1 LPATAVDPE
10 DDRKPACAV
19 GGMNV
24 EHLASNNDAI
34 ASFGEKVRGM
44 VDLVWVGGGQVRR

>member
-1 LPATAVDPE
+1 MLDLSVWALAIE
-10 DDRKPACAV
+10 AS
-19 GGMNV
+19 GS
-24 EHLASNNDAI
+24 EASNNDAI